1 MMADNQVKISDMF
14 QHKLEKQFSSLFLF
28 SNVVRFMKA
37 NTFLTL
43 KGRCVI
49 RKNGLEKVQKSLENF
64 MT

>member
-1 MMADNQVKISDMF
+1 MMAENQLKISDMF
-14 QHKLEKQFSSLFLF
+14 QHKLEKQFSSQQF

-49 RKNGLEKVQKSLENF
+49 RKNGLEKVQKSLVNF